1 LVRIPDFDPIDYL
14 LERKFPGSILAWPR
28 GYGEGQ
34 SGRPLPDPEKV
45 EIYRNQLLEMSD
57 AELNALVAQ
66 EKDTEQ
72 REAAKRAEFEENQRF
87 FNRPEAVADFD
98 FWSRASY
105 WTIDEALALSLG
117 KNPRL
122 VNWEK
127 LAPFVQISKFAAE
140 FEGRR
145 MLAQRAQSMA
155 QLADTNIPGF
165 FLAWAAR
172 TGLSVP
178 KALLA
183 AVNARGVQIADWKS
197 LYDEAVARIAAL
209 EKERGAGEA
218 QPSPEP
224 VDSLRARERETL
236 LKLIIGMAI
245 RGYGHNPSADR
256 TGTAREIAGDL
267 EKNGIGLDED
277 TVRKWLK
284 RAREVLPG
292 DWKPDNKD

>member
-1 LVRIPDFDPIDYL
+1 
-14 LERKFPGSILAWPR
+14 
-28 GYGEGQ
+28 
-34 SGRPLPDPEKV
+34 LPDPEKV